1 MQVAG
6 CRLQV
11 ALHNRSKLVAPC
23 TVSITVSQQ
32 ICCNTCITRRSALT
46 SLIAVHFADLKFAL
60 SQVVLDLKVI
70 TNVAVKVL
78 QGGRDAALLHI
89 SNILT
94 AALRT
99 LF

>member
-1 MQVAG
+1 MY
-6 CRLQV
+6 
-11 ALHNRSKLVAPC
+11 
-23 TVSITVSQQ
+23 TVSPHKYVATPVLLAALQ
-32 ICCNTCITRRSALT
+32 SALT

-70 TNVAVKVL
+70 TDVAVKVL
-78 QGGRDAALLHI
+78 QGGRDAVLHI